1 MATLSFFQD
10 NPLDSVILQLH
21 SCESLE
27 QLENFILNEL
37 PEELGASFAS
47 WNEHND
53 QLNLTRVANS
63 TSHEDLI
70 APLVEDLNRSLPSH
84 PLFPKYFNFQRGE
97 VVYCDCVDRTR
108 AEVSDE
114 EFYQLPFYRD
124 VARHLKLEDQL
135 IMHVFIQDGSGILLT
150 FHGERLFTEAQQIRA
165 AILRGHIIARL
176 HTIKQE
182 QAKAKKAKKA
192 ALSEV
197 NKVLSA
203 REIEVMRLVCLGN
216 SNQQIADALDVTKR
230 TAETHVSNIL
240 QRLELDSRYRL
251 IARYG
256 QWLLS

>member
-1 MATLSFFQD
+1 MSSFSEFQN
-10 NPLDSVILQLH
+10 NPLDSVILQIH
-21 SCESLE
+21 DCGNFAELE
-27 QLENFILNEL
+27 DFILNQL
-37 PEELGASFAS
+37 PAEFGASFAS
-47 WNEHND
+47 WNEHNER
-53 QLNLTRVANS
+53 LNLTRVANS
-63 TSHEDLI
+63 ASHEHLI

-84 PLFPKYFNFQRGE
+84 PLFPKYFDFQKGE
-97 VVYCDCVDRTR
+97 VIYCDSVDRTR

-114 EFYQLPFYRD
+114 EFYQLPFYRN

-150 FHGERLFTEAQQIRA
+150 FHGERLFTEAEQIRA

-182 QAKAKKAKKA
+182 NAKAEKAKRA
-192 ALSEV
+192 AL
-197 NKVLSA
+197 NQLRKVLSP
-203 REIEVMRLVCLGN
+203 REIEVMRRVCLGD
-216 SNQQIADALDVTKR
+216 SNQQIADALEITKR

-256 QWLLS
+256 QWLLD